1 MADSVSQTRARGAL
15 LARLWAHLSAK
26 RRRQFKWVMA
36 LTVLSAFTE
45 IASLGAVIPFI
56 GALTEPGRLLKW
68 PMIARFA
75 SAFGI
80 KSADHLLLPMT
91 IGFAGIALIAG
102 AVRMLLLWANV
113 RVTFASGADLSS
125 EVYRRTLYQPYSIHV
140 ARNSSEV
147 ISGITNKVGNTVL
160 GIMFPTMTLISAG
173 VSLIATLATL
183 LIIDPWVAL
192 GAGFWFGICYGIIT
206 WFSRRRLHDN
216 SQRIATE
223 YTLVVKALQ
232 EGLGGIRDVLLDG
245 NQPIYCD
252 VYRRADQALRR
263 AQGDNAF
270 IAQSP
275 RFSMEAV
282 GMVLIAG
289 LAFVL
294 SRQSQ
299 GVAGALPLLGA
310 LALGAQRLLPA
321 LQQVYSAWA
330 TIAGSHAS
338 FADTVALLDQPLPEE
353 ASAPRPAPLPF
364 RNEIRF
370 ESVCFRYAAT
380 GPWVLEHLN
389 VVIPK
394 GIRVGLVGGTGSGKS
409 TMLDLLMGLL
419 RPIQGSIAID
429 GSVLDG
435 KSVRAWQACIAHVP
449 QSIFL
454 ADTTLLQNIAFGSPP
469 DAIDPERVRRAAQQ
483 AQICDF
489 IDSMPQ
495 GFQSLVGERGVR
507 LSGGQRQRIGIARAL
522 YKESSILVLDEA
534 TSALDNSTERSVM
547 DAIEGLSRDLT
558 VIMIA
563 HRLSTVRRCDTI
575 LELEHGRVV
584 AQGPYDQLLKS
595 SPSFL
600 RMASVGHDQQLGR
613 EV

>member
-1 MADSVSQTRARGAL
+1 M
-15 LARLWAHLSAK
+15 
-26 RRRQFKWVMA
+26 WVMA
-36 LTVLSAFTE
+36 LTVFSAFTE

-56 GALTEPGRLLKW
+56 GALTEPDRLLKW
-68 PMIARFA
+68 PIVAHFA
-75 SAFGI
+75 HAIGI
-80 KSADHLLLPMT
+80 ETADQLLLPMT
-91 IGFAGIALIAG
+91 IGFASVALIAG
-102 AVRMLLLWANV
+102 AVRMLLLWASA
-113 RVTFASGADLSS
+113 RITFASGADLSS
-125 EVYRRTLYQPYSIHV
+125 EVYRRTLYQPYSVHV

-147 ISGITNKVGNTVL
+147 ISGITNKVGSTVL
-160 GIMFPTMTLISAG
+160 GIMFPMMTLISAS

-192 GAGFWFGICYGIIT
+192 GAGFGFGVCYGIIT
-206 WFSRRRLHDN
+206 WLSRRRLHDN
-216 SQRIATE
+216 SRRIATE

-245 NQPIYCD
+245 SQPIYCE

-282 GMVLIAG
+282 GMVLIAV

-338 FADTVALLDQPLPEE
+338 FADTVALLDQPVPHE
-353 ASAPRPAPLPF
+353 AAVARPAPVPF

-370 ESVCFRYAAT
+370 DNVCFRYAAS
-380 GPWVLEHLN
+380 GPWVLDHLN
-389 VVIPK
+389 VVIPR
-394 GIRVGLVGGTGSGKS
+394 GMRVGLVGGTGSGKS

-419 RPIQGSIAID
+419 EPTEGSIEID
-429 GSVLDG
+429 GSGLVGNL
-435 KSVRAWQACIAHVP
+435 VRAWQACIAHVP
-449 QSIFL
+449 QSIFM
-454 ADTTLLQNIAFGSPP
+454 ADTTLLQNIAFGTPP
-469 DAIDPERVRRAAQQ
+469 NAIDPQRARRAAER

-495 GFQSLVGERGVR
+495 GFQSLVGERGAR
-507 LSGGQRQRIGIARAL
+507 LSGGERQRIGIARAL
-522 YKESSILVLDEA
+522 YKQSSVLVLDEA

-547 DAIEGLSRDLT
+547 DAIDALSRDLT

-575 LELEHGRVV
+575 MELEHGRLV

-595 SPSFL
+595 SPSFQ
-600 RMASVGHDQQLGR
+600 RMAAVGNINS
-613 EV
+613 